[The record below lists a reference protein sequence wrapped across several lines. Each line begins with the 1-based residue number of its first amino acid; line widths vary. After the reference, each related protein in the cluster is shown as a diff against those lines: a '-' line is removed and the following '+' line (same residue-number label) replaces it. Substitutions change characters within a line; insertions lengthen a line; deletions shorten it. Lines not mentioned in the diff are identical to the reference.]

1 MEPKRSFLSEFPK
14 STGFV
19 GNLSLMKGWGLRHII
34 NYMICRGGFF
44 AEKNA
49 SILGPTVSFPWWSC
63 WNVEYG
69 LLETPWL
76 ESSDRT
82 TGWSPLVGHP
92 KLVVCG
98 NPRQNARNNSNQ
110 TSGTDAPLGHFG
122 LTEDAGD
129 VGVFFGHA
137 ASALIAMKIWLLSCL
152 MLANLALA
160 EKDAVAWCEKHLIF
174 FGGWNDQFFSNIP
187 LHSYLWSL
195 CDVCFFRLWVCSTN
209 FAFIGFVM
217 LWDCSTKFLLREG
230 VNRSAVWFWICIPVA
245 LVWKDHQ
252 LAWPPTLD
260 LGGLGRRQNIPMIKR
275 GICCH
280 YPPGASI

>member
-1 MEPKRSFLSEFPK
+1 MSLPKK
-14 STGFV
+14 SIFFGSNFQV
-19 GNLSLMKGWGLRHII
+19 SVVELFK
-34 NYMICRGGFF
+34 CRVWTSWDPL
-44 AEKNA
+44 AWKQWPNHR
-49 SILGPTVSFPWWSC
+49 LV
-63 WNVEYG
+63 
-69 LLETPWL
+69 
-76 ESSDRT
+76 T
-82 TGWSPLVGHP
+82 TGWSPQIGGL
-92 KLVVCG
+92 CQG

-174 FGGWNDQFFSNIP
+174 FGRWNAQFFSNIP

-280 YPPGASI
+280 